1 MLNEYLIW
9 MVAVLSVDL
18 LLAVAAISAF
28 RYLQGVVSGVD
39 TTAELSKKDNFAF
52 GISFAGGALALA
64 MIIAAAVYGEPADS
78 LLTEAFNVTIYAVL
92 GIVLLKVGTLV
103 NDKVIFRQLSL
114 KQHIDE
120 QNMAAGIVQAVNFV
134 ALGFV
139 IQSSIHWVETESWD
153 GLVSVAMVFFSTQ
166 ILLLVVTRLRAKIYE
181 RRHQGA
187 QLQDALAAG
196 NIALAIRYA
205 GHILA
210 VALGVKASAQVI
222 RYLPEA
228 PWLAALEW
236 FVVSLGMALLIT
248 GLAWV
253 ARKVILKGINIVE
266 EVDEQQNVGVASIEA
281 VIFISM
287 ALILHP
293 LLSMM
298 AGLL

>member
-1 MLNEYLIW
+1 M
-9 MVAVLSVDL
+9 
-18 LLAVAAISAF
+18 
-28 RYLQGVVSGVD
+28 
-39 TTAELSKKDNFAF
+39 
-52 GISFAGGALALA
+52 
-64 MIIAAAVYGEPADS
+64 
-78 LLTEAFNVTIYAVL
+78 
-92 GIVLLKVGTLV
+92 
-103 NDKVIFRQLSL
+103 
-114 KQHIDE
+114 
-120 QNMAAGIVQAVNFV
+120 
-134 ALGFV
+134 
-139 IQSSIHWVETESWD
+139 
-153 GLVSVAMVFFSTQ
+153 
-166 ILLLVVTRLRAKIYE
+166 
-181 RRHQGA
+181 
-187 QLQDALAAG
+187 QDALAAG